1 MNFTLTQTFQY
12 LIALCS
18 LLSVLTVAVCGQ
30 QESISQS
37 ETSAAAPT
45 NNAQGALWKDVPEKV
60 NVGARY
66 LFYLHGAIVENEGIR
81 PVSPEYGV
89 YEYEK
94 ILDTFVNK
102 GFTVISEARPRGTD
116 PSQYAAKVAGQLNRL
131 LKAGVGPQRITV
143 VGASRGG
150 AIAILASTLLKN
162 RDVNFV
168 ILASCGNSSVYR
180 NTKVDLWGSI
190 LSIYDLK
197 DVTGAGTCRRFFDNS
212 TGVSRHKE
220 IVLRLGLGH
229 GILYRP
235 MREWVDPT
243 IDWANQMWR

>member
-1 MNFTLTQTFQY
+1 M
-12 LIALCS
+12 
-18 LLSVLTVAVCGQ
+18 LSVLTVAVCGQ

-60 NVGARY
+60 NVDARY

-94 ILDTFVNK
+94 ILDTFVKK

-116 PSQYAAKVAGQLNRL
+116 APQYAAKVAGQLNRL
-131 LKAGVGPQRITV
+131 LKAGVAPQKITV

-180 NTKVDLWGSI
+180 NTKVDLWGNI
-190 LSIYDLK
+190 LSIYDVK
-197 DVTGAGTCRRFFDNS
+197 DVTGAGTCQRFFDNS

-229 GILYRP
+229 GVLYRP

-243 IDWANQMWR
+243 VDWANQL